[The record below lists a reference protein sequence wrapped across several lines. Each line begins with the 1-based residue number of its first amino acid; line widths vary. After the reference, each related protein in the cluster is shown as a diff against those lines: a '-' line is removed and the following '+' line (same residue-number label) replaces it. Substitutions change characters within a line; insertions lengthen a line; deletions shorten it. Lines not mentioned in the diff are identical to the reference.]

1 VADLD
6 DGGVDAGAVTVF
18 RKATRA
24 DAFTVAR
31 TQFLAGDR
39 VEMQTLASQL
49 GISRTTLYRWVGE
62 REQLLAVIFSGL
74 IPEWLAEIAPQ
85 ARGEGFDWFVD
96 ALRRFLE
103 FGADLDPLT
112 EFTQREPALA
122 MRVLT
127 DREGPVTLET
137 EKTIRD
143 LLASLEPEVEVPDE
157 IVRAIGL
164 VARTLVWANI
174 ASGQAPDIDSPV
186 ELARTLLDTCLER
199 AGSSAS

>member
-1 VADLD
+1 VE
-6 DGGVDAGAVTVF
+6 GATGTVF
-18 RKATRA
+18 RKATRE
-24 DAFTVAR
+24 DAFAVAR

-74 IPEWLAEIAPQ
+74 IPEWLAEVAPQ
-85 ARGEGFDWFVD
+85 ATGSGFDWFVD

-103 FGADLDPLT
+103 FGADLAPLT

-127 DREGPVTLET
+127 EREGPVTQKT
-137 EKTIRD
+137 EETIRE
-143 LLASLEPEVEVPDE
+143 LLTSLEPEVEVPDE

-174 ASGQAPDIDSPV
+174 ASGQAPDIDGPV

-199 AGSSAS
+199 AASAPS